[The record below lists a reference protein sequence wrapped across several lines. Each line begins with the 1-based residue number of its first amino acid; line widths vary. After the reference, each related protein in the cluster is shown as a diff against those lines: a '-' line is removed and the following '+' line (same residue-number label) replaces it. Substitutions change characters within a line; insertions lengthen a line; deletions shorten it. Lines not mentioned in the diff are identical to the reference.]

1 MKPAFSWQTYLLVLV
16 IIAVVAFLP
25 VVSVLIAGGIAT
37 LGGCELNEGFVNP
50 CVFFGVDLGGLL
62 YGMGVMGWFMLLSL
76 PMGALAG
83 AVWIA
88 ALIGH
93 VVWHVFRR

>member
-1 MKPAFSWQTYLLVLV
+1 MKPVFPWQTYLLVLAV
-16 IIAVVAFLP
+16 IAFVALLP
-25 VVSVLIAGGIAT
+25 VISVLIAGGIAT

-76 PMGALAG
+76 PMGALAAAG
-83 AVWIA
+83 WVAVWI
-88 ALIGH
+88 GH
-93 VVWHVFRR
+93 FVWHRVRR